1 MDHGIGMLLA
11 GFGSG
16 AAVGWYAAL
25 LHMRGRYGDPDDL
38 RRELMLYKGLLYKSG
53 LSVDGNKP
61 DDSA

>member
-25 LHMRGRYGDPDDL
+25 LHMRARYGDPEDL
-38 RRELMLYKGLLYKSG
+38 RRELMLYRGLLHKAG
-53 LSVDGNKP
+53 LSVDGDP
-61 DDSA
+61 DK